1 MDLGLNFLQKH
12 QPGRRTR
19 HYHKKDL
26 LAFKSFEI
34 YGWVEKNL
42 VFELFIVQVRVTWSR
57 GSHNNSKSNH
67 NKPKMPLPSVETQV
81 KVASEG
87 KPHRSSSTTQGLSQ
101 FYTSTS
107 ARLTGAGVVP
117 DISVNGHV
125 CSATSP
131 AGPVAELRELLD
143 KQGAPVHFD
152 VHSVDA
158 HPVNP
163 HYVLG
168 SVDPDVQ
175 SDKGDKLSLSLQVSG
190 TVRFGKGDTAVVR
203 GFNDAFVLVP
213 HWEAQGRNA
222 PRGLRGWLAVS
233 QNLRYL

>member
-1 MDLGLNFLQKH
+1 MVHTTTARATTTNPRCHF
-12 QPGRRTR
+12 R
-19 HYHKKDL
+19 
-26 LAFKSFEI
+26 A
-34 YGWVEKNL
+34 W
-42 VFELFIVQVRVTWSR
+42 
-57 GSHNNSKSNH
+57 
-67 NKPKMPLPSVETQV
+67 KPKSRSRAKASTAILIVSQSQIHTDTPTAADRFVEYYYDTLNR
-81 KVASEG
+81 
-87 KPHRSSSTTQGLSQ
+87 PHRSSSTTQGLSQ